1 MSAVRFVVCLWL
13 ATMGF
18 FAAAHAQASLQPE
31 AAPTSQEVLSALSE
45 RSKLPEEDLRR
56 LTADCAAGQQSMY
69 FCAYRDVVS
78 AELKLQR
85 VVAEKKHRLPACQAA
100 IETRVERWKAA
111 RDPACAKSAAREWGG
126 GSMEPTARNICLSD
140 STGRMVQQMQRM
152 SACPRR

>member
-1 MSAVRFVVCLWL
+1 MAVMGIC
-13 ATMGF
+13 AT
-18 FAAAHAQASLQPE
+18 AHAQMPGKQDE
-31 AAPTSQEVLSALSE
+31 ATTPQEVLSALSR
-45 RSKLPEEDLRR
+45 RSQLPEGELQR
-56 LTADCAAGQQSMY
+56 LLADCAAGQQSMY

-85 VVAEKKHRLPACQAA
+85 VVAEKKRRLPACQAA

-111 RDPACAKSAAREWGG
+111 RDPACAKSAAMEWGG